1 MAGRLIRRDFVKLA
15 GGAACGAAVPK
26 VQEDAMTKTADAR
39 GDGRAADQIT
49 LFLAGD
55 VMLGR
60 GIDQILPHPSDPAL
74 KEDYVRSATTYVG
87 LAERAHGPIPRPVD
101 LAYVWGD
108 ALEVL
113 DRDRPDVR
121 IVNLETSITTSNDFA
136 PKGINYRMHPGN
148 IGCLSAA
155 RIDCCTLAN
164 NHVLD
169 FGRQGLLDTLQALE
183 EAGIASA
190 GAGRDAAAAAA
201 PAIVEAAGGGRV
213 LVFSF
218 GEATSGIP
226 PGWAAGTD
234 EPGVS
239 LLEGLSDRTIARI
252 AERTRAVKRPGDIAI
267 ASIHWGG
274 NWGYDIP
281 PAQRRFAHQL
291 IDRAGFDVVH
301 GHSSHHPKAIEI
313 HEDRPIL
320 YGCGDFLNDYEGIEG
335 HEAFRDDLVLMYLPS
350 LSASSGAL
358 IGLRL
363 VPFQIRNFRL
373 NRASRDDAAWLRDVL
388 GRESGRFGTSTT
400 MNDDGAFAVTW

>member
-1 MAGRLIRRDFVKLA
+1 MTGRLIRREFVKLA
-15 GGAACGAAVPK
+15 GGAAVPK
-26 VQEDAMTKTADAR
+26 VPEGAMSKMAGAR
-39 GDGRAADQIT
+39 GDGRAGDQIT

-87 LAERAHGPIPRPVD
+87 LAERAHGPIPRRVD
-101 LAYVWGD
+101 FAYVWGD

-113 DRDRPDVR
+113 DGNRPDAR
-121 IVNLETSITTSNDFA
+121 IVNLETSMTTSDDFA

-148 IGCLSAA
+148 VGCLSAA

-169 FGRQGLLDTLQALE
+169 FGRRGLLETLETLE
-183 EAGIASA
+183 RAGIASA
-190 GAGRDAAAAAA
+190 GAGRDAAAAEA
-201 PAIVEAAGGGRV
+201 PAIVHVAGGGRV
-213 LVFSF
+213 LVFAF
-218 GEATSGIP
+218 GEASSGIP

-239 LLEGLSDRTIARI
+239 LLEGLSERTALRI
-252 AERTRAVKRPGDIAI
+252 AERTRAGKRPGDIAI

-281 PAQRRFAHQL
+281 HGQRRFAHEL
-291 IDRAGFDVVH
+291 IDQAGFDVVH
-301 GHSSHHPKAIEI
+301 GHSSHHPRAIEI
-313 HEDRPIL
+313 HRDRPIL

-363 VPFQIRNFRL
+363 VPFQVRNFRL
-373 NRASRDDAAWLRDVL
+373 NRALPDDAAWLRDVL
-388 GRESGRFGTSTT
+388 DRDGGRFGTRTT
-400 MNDDGAFAVTW
+400 MSDDGTFAVAW

>member
-1 MAGRLIRRDFVKLA
+1 MTGRLIRREFVKLA

-26 VQEDAMTKTADAR
+26 VPEGAR
-39 GDGRAADQIT
+39 SKMAEAGRDGRAGDQIT

-108 ALEVL
+108 ALELL
-113 DRDRPDVR
+113 DRNRPDAR
-121 IVNLETSITTSNDFA
+121 IVNLETSITTSDDFA
-136 PKGINYRMHPGN
+136 PKGINYRMHPDN
-148 IGCLSAA
+148 VGCLSAA

-169 FGRQGLLDTLQALE
+169 FGRRGLLDTLETLE
-183 EAGIASA
+183 RAGIASA
-190 GAGRDAAAAAA
+190 GAGQNAASAEA
-201 PAIVEAAGGGRV
+201 PAIMQVAGGGRV
-213 LVFSF
+213 LVFAF
-218 GEATSGIP
+218 GEASSGIP
-226 PGWAAGTD
+226 PGWAAGTN

-239 LLEGLSDRTIARI
+239 LLENLSERTALRI
-252 AERTRAVKRPGDIAI
+252 AERTRAIKRPGDTAV

-281 PAQRRFAHQL
+281 REQMRFAHEL

-301 GHSSHHPKAIEI
+301 GHSSHHPRAIEI
-313 HEDRPIL
+313 HRDRPIL

-373 NRASRDDAAWLRDVL
+373 RRASRDDAAWLRDVL
-388 GRESGRFGTSTT
+388 DREGGRFGTRTT
-400 MNDDGAFAVTW
+400 MSDDGTFALTW